1 MTDRSDLDD
10 IPGTV
15 VFTARQCRQGYQL
28 NQFCTSLKQPD
39 NRARFHADEGAYL
52 DEWNLTPAQRRAV
65 VERDY
70 NAAIAVGGNI
80 HFLAKL
86 IASDGQTVMQAA
98 SSMSGMTTAEYA
110 AMMLAG
116 GRSPDGWRSIKDG
129 S

>member
-15 VFTARQCRQGYQL
+15 VFTAQQSRLGYQL
-28 NQFCTSLKQPD
+28 NQFCTSLTQPD
-39 NRARFHADEGAYL
+39 NRARFHADEAAYL

-86 IASDGQTVMQAA
+86 IASDGQTIMQAA
-98 SSMSGMTTAEYA
+98 SSMSGMTTEEYA